1 MGLKKFKFG
10 SIINKINY
18 SSAEK
23 PMVCL
28 IQRRGQ
34 NLGTWT
40 GTSYEYS
47 ELVKNFSKTDLQI
60 TKKL

>member
-1 MGLKKFKFG
+1 MGIENFDFG
-10 SIINKINY
+10 SINY

-23 PMVCL
+23 PITCL

-47 ELVKNFSKTDLQI
+47 ELVKEFSKTNLQI
-60 TKKL
+60 IKKP

>member
-1 MGLKKFKFG
+1 MGIENFNSG
-10 SIINKINY
+10 SIISKINY

-23 PMVCL
+23 PIICL

-47 ELVKNFSKTDLQI
+47 ELVKEFSKTNLQI
-60 TKKL
+60 IKKP